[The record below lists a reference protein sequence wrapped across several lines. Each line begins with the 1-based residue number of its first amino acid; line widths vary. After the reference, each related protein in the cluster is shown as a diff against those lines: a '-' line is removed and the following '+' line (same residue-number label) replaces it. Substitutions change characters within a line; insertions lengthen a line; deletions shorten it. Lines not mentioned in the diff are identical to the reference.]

1 VQPGAGR
8 VGGRRRGRE
17 TEGGDDVADRKD
29 LAPEERNEPRG
40 GQRSDEEAD
49 RGRRIGQGSGVF
61 FRLACLTSLPILIAG
76 MIVYRKGGFYFPNG
90 GIELPILWALV
101 QISLVLI
108 GPGPLSVNSPV
119 RARKGLLGW
128 LLL

>member
-1 VQPGAGR
+1 VWWAIHWWFK
-8 VGGRRRGRE
+8 VGVSGMPA
-17 TEGGDDVADRKD
+17 TEAFFISLGVPAWLAWFDVCFEVVVAIC
-29 LAPEERNEPRG
+29 LL
-40 GQRSDEEAD
+40 
-49 RGRRIGQGSGVF
+49 SGVF

-108 GPGPLSVNSPV
+108 GPGPLSLNSPV

>member
-1 VQPGAGR
+1 VWWAIHWWFK
-8 VGGRRRGRE
+8 VGVSGMPA
-17 TEGGDDVADRKD
+17 TESFFTSLGFPAWLAWFDVCFEVVVVI
-29 LAPEERNEPRG
+29 LLL
-40 GQRSDEEAD
+40 
-49 RGRRIGQGSGVF
+49 SGVF

-119 RARKGLLGW
+119 RTRKGLLGW